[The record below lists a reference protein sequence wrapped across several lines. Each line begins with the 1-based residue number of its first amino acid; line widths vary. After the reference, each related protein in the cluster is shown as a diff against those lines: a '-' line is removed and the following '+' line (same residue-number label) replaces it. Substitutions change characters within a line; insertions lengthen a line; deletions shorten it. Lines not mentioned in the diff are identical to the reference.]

1 MKEKIRELAEQVSPV
16 AKIGNWGRVEWSDNV
31 FPQLGDTM
39 YASIDLEKVAELI
52 LDECCLKLLDMD
64 KKTNGNHNYYKH
76 AALQLK
82 RHFRGD
88 STL

>member
-1 MKEKIRELAEQVSPV
+1 MKEKIKLLAERAGFNIHNDP
-16 AKIGNWGRVEWSDNV
+16 
-31 FPQLGDTM
+31 
-39 YASIDLEKVAELI
+39 IDGHTFNYEIEKLAELI

-64 KKTNGNHNYYKH
+64 EKTKGNHNYYKH

-88 STL
+88 SIL